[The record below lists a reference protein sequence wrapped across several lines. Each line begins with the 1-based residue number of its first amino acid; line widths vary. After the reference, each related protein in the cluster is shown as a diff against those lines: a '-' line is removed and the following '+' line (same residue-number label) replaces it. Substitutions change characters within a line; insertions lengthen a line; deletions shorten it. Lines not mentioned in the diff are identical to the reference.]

1 MNPNYR
7 NYRNYR
13 NPKGGDREEPRRTT
27 HMYKYKKNDFTY
39 AVIALIALIR
49 PTYREINES
58 EHNCGGWRVRHEER
72 EQ

>member
-1 MNPNYR
+1 
-7 NYRNYR
+7 
-13 NPKGGDREEPRRTT
+13 
-27 HMYKYKKNDFTY
+27 MYKYKKNDFTY